1 MFKQNN
7 SAATNE
13 HLIWLTKWGNV
24 GRGGGEGFQHF
35 ITTSAG
41 IRKELWAIAGHRV
54 TMYKSGI
61 SEAKNKNNER
71 IIGTYL
77 DLYTTTIMGF
87 RK

>member
-1 MFKQNN
+1 MANK
-7 SAATNE
+7 
-13 HLIWLTKWGNV
+13 V
-24 GRGGGEGFQHF
+24 GKCWEGWGEGFQHF

-54 TMYKSGI
+54 TIYKSGI
-61 SEAKNKNNER
+61 YEAKNKNNER
-71 IIGTYL
+71 FIGTYL